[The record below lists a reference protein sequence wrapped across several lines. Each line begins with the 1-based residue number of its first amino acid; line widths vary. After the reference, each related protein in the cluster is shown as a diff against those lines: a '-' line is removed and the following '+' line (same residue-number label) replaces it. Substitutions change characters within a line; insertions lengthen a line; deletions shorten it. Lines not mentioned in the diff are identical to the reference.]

1 MTMRLRYYFRG
12 LAVGIVL
19 TTIIFSIVHWDRKPM
34 TDAQIRQRALALGMI
49 ESDSVRLS
57 SLQGEP
63 TGGDG
68 HVGGESTAPG
78 AVSGNDGG
86 VTGES
91 KTPGATGG
99 NDDNVLPGSV
109 PAGSE
114 APEAASG
121 SEGSIPESG
130 GDIAAAENN
139 SAPGSGIV
147 VSGEPESS
155 ESGERAETVTF
166 RIQNGAG
173 SSGVSRDLAAVG
185 LVEDAAAFD
194 TFLCDNGYSKRL
206 RAGTY
211 EIVPG
216 SSEEEIARII
226 TQGR

>member
-19 TTIIFSIVHWDRKPM
+19 TTIIFSIVHSDRKPM

-57 SLQGEP
+57 SLQGDP
-63 TGGDG
+63 AGSDG
-68 HVGGESTAPG
+68 HVGGESKAPG
-78 AVSGNDGG
+78 VVSGNDGG

-91 KTPGATGG
+91 KTPGAAGG
-99 NDDNVLPGSV
+99 NNDSVPAGSV

-114 APEAASG
+114 APGAASG
-121 SEGSIPESG
+121 SDGSSSESESG
-130 GDIAAAENN
+130 VTAAE
-139 SAPGSGIV
+139 SASVPGSGV
-147 VSGEPESS
+147 AGEPESS
-155 ESGERAETVTF
+155 GQREEAGAVTF

-173 SSGVSRDLAAVG
+173 SSGVSRDLAAAG
-185 LVEDAAAFD
+185 LVEDASAFD

>member
-19 TTIIFSIVHWDRKPM
+19 TTIIFSIVHWDKKPL

-63 TGGDG
+63 GAQSDG
-68 HVGGESTAPG
+68 HVGGESMTPG
-78 AVSGNDGG
+78 AVSGNNGSVLPG
-86 VTGES
+86 NVTGES
-91 KTPGATGG
+91 KTPGATDGSGG
-99 NDDNVLPGSV
+99 SAS
-109 PAGSE
+109 AGSE
-114 APEAASG
+114 VSSG
-121 SEGSIPESG
+121 SDGSIPERG
-130 GDIAAAENN
+130 NGVTAERN
-139 SAPGSGIV
+139 SAPGSDTG

-155 ESGERAETVTF
+155 EQGARAETVTF

-173 SSGVSRDLAAVG
+173 SSGVSRDLAAAG

>member
-19 TTIIFSIVHWDRKPM
+19 TTIIFSIVHSDRKPM
-34 TDAQIRQRALALGMI
+34 TDVQIRQRALALGMI

-57 SLQGEP
+57 SLQGES
-63 TGGDG
+63 GAQSDG

-78 AVSGNDGG
+78 AVSGNDGN

-99 NDDNVLPGSV
+99 SGGSDLPGSAS
-109 PAGSE
+109 AGSE
-114 APEAASG
+114 AATG
-121 SEGSIPESG
+121 SDGSIPESG
-130 GDIAAAENN
+130 SGMTEAESN
-139 SAPGSGIV
+139 SAPGSGTDIA
-147 VSGEPESS
+147 GEPESS
-155 ESGERAETVTF
+155 EQGERAETVTF

-173 SSGVSRDLAAVG
+173 SSGVSRDLAAAG